1 MRHNKRMI
9 IIFIRTAIIFLTLM
23 IVMRLMGKR
32 QIGEMQ
38 PFEFIITMIIADL
51 ACIPMADVSIP
62 LVYGVVAILAL
73 FLLHQLIFLL
83 ENCGSF
89 LQRVISG
96 KPSVVIN
103 KNGVDLKELK
113 RNDMSV
119 SDLIESMRTQGYFS
133 LDDVDYA
140 IYEANGNLSALEK
153 QKKEGYVPALSVLL
167 ISDGKI
173 NKSAAEN
180 TRLGESFVTDFLKK
194 QNALLKDVAV
204 MTADSNGRIYFQKR
218 GEKYKIC
225 RETLPKEAQW

>member
-1 MRHNKRMI
+1 MI
-9 IIFIRTAIIFLTLM
+9 IIFIRTAVIFLTLM
-23 IVMRLMGKR
+23 VVMRLMGKR

-38 PFEFIITMIIADL
+38 PFEFIITLIIADL

-62 LVYGVVAILAL
+62 LIYGVVAILAL

-89 LQRVISG
+89 MQRVISG

-103 KNGVDLKELK
+103 KDGVDLKELK
-113 RNDMSV
+113 KNDMSV

-133 LDDVDYA
+133 LDDLDYA

-153 QKKEGYVPALSVLL
+153 QDRKSSVPALAVLL
-167 ISDGKI
+167 VSDGKI

-180 TRLGESFVTDFLKK
+180 TGLGVSFVTDF
-194 QNALLKDVAV
+194 
-204 MTADSNGRIYFQKR
+204 
-218 GEKYKIC
+218 
-225 RETLPKEAQW
+225 